1 MVTIPGLLDR
11 AIRETERSEL
21 TDDTEGEGDG
31 QSETSST
38 CTGTALSSSSAH
50 IRPHPP
56 GGGDRQAQVEDDAMS
71 SVSATSSAAA
81 AKEDKETQSASIFN
95 GLSWADQVNVKWA
108 SINHQF
114 KVQLPCLAL
123 LKSPSRPPFP

>member
-1 MVTIPGLLDR
+1 MDR
-11 AIRETERSEL
+11 AIRETERSGL

-38 CTGTALSSSSAH
+38 CTGTALSSSLSSH

-56 GGGDRQAQVEDDAMS
+56 GGGDRQGGQVEDDAMS

-95 GLSWADQVNVKWA
+95 GLSWADQVNVDCA
-108 SINHQF
+108 VINHQF
-114 KVQLPCLAL
+114 KVQLTPV
-123 LKSPSRPPFP
+123 S